1 MKDEDFQGIMDGIRD
16 ATAFAQGKSSRAQV
30 VAGPNVKAIRKRIN
44 MTQAKFAETYR
55 LPLGTVKDWEQGR
68 RQPDAPARALLTV
81 IDKRPDV
88 VRKALS
94 DFG

>member
-1 MKDEDFQGIMDGIRD
+1 MNDEDFKGILAGIED
-16 ATAFAQGKSSRAQV
+16 ATAFVQGKSSHARV

-44 MTQAKFAETYR
+44 MTQAMFAKTYG

-81 IDKRPDV
+81 IERRPDIV
-88 VRKALS
+88 QKALAGS
-94 DFG
+94 